1 MLISLSSKELHDLRI
16 HVATATL
23 KVQSGV
29 QDSGSTSIQID
40 QLFLHKFEDDWVD
53 ADNSDHQHDC
63 DSAILDA
70 FRATIV
76 AMPVLFLK
84 NYREGGTMRRS
95 SAMCLLLYA
104 QPGLE
109 NGAYRRVGVAEMQF
123 YVSEE
128 NIDTLKA
135 VLRKFQ
141 EPLQDPWHHETNGD
155 GEYIISVV

>member
-29 QDSGSTSIQID
+29 QDSGSTWIQID
-40 QLFLHKFEDDWVD
+40 QWFLHKFEDDWVD

-76 AMPVLFLK
+76 AMSVLFLK

-104 QPGLE
+104 QHGLE

-123 YVSEE
+123 YVSDE

-135 VLRKFQ
+135 ALQKFQ
-141 EPLQDPWHHETNGD
+141 EPLQDPWPHETNGD
-155 GEYIISVV
+155 G

>member
-1 MLISLSSKELHDLRI
+1 M
-16 HVATATL
+16 
-23 KVQSGV
+23 
-29 QDSGSTSIQID
+29 DS
-40 QLFLHKFEDDWVD
+40 
-53 ADNSDHQHDC
+53 DNSHHQHDC
-63 DSAILDA
+63 DSAIFDA